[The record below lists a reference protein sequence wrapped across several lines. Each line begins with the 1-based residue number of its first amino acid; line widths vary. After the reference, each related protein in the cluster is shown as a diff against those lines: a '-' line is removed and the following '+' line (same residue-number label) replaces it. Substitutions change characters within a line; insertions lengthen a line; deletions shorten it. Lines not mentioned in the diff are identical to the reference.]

1 MEARDEGIRSSE
13 LVEALARVPL
23 FEGLPEEALRALA
36 ARAHRR
42 RFPRNA
48 VVMAEGEEGS
58 TLYVLLEGAVKVYT
72 SDEEGREAVLRIE
85 GPGACL
91 GELGLVDPAPRSAS
105 VMTLEPSA
113 FLLISHAALTECL
126 ADSPEFASGL
136 LRTLA
141 RRVRE
146 LTEQV
151 RTLALLDVY
160 GRLARTLE
168 ALATAEAPDGGR
180 LLPRRFTH
188 QELAAMVG
196 ASREMVS
203 RVLRDL
209 VQGGYV
215 SVTEGGRL
223 CLRRALPRSWGPG
236 GGGARGGE
244 PVRA

>member
-1 MEARDEGIRSSE
+1 MAARNEGERSSE
-13 LVEALARVPL
+13 LVEVLARVPL
-23 FEGLPEEALRALA
+23 FEGLADDALRLLA
-36 ARAHRR
+36 GRAHKR

-58 TLYVLLEGAVKVYT
+58 TLYVLLEGAVKVYAG
-72 SDEEGREAVLRIE
+72 DEEGREAVLRIE

-91 GELGLVDPAPRSAS
+91 GELGFVDPAPRSAS
-105 VMTLEPSA
+105 VMVLEPST
-113 FLLISHAALTECL
+113 FLLIPHAALADCL
-126 ADSPEFASGL
+126 AESPALAAGL
-136 LRTLA
+136 LRALA

-168 ALATAEAPDGGR
+168 ALATEKASDGGWM
-180 LLPRRFTH
+180 LSRRFTH

-209 VQGGYV
+209 VEGGYV
-215 SVTEGGRL
+215 SVNEGGRL
-223 CLRRALPRSWGPG
+223 CLRRPLPRSW
-236 GGGARGGE
+236 
-244 PVRA
+244 

>member
-91 GELGLVDPAPRSAS
+91 GELGLVDR
-105 VMTLEPSA
+105 
-113 FLLISHAALTECL
+113 
-126 ADSPEFASGL
+126 
-136 LRTLA
+136 
-141 RRVRE
+141 
-146 LTEQV
+146 
-151 RTLALLDVY
+151 
-160 GRLARTLE
+160 RLARTLE

-223 CLRRALPRSWGPG
+223 CLRRALPRSW
-236 GGGARGGE
+236 
-244 PVRA
+244 